1 MYLEKGKKFH
11 LFGNKTGVKGLIY
24 FGWNSTTGHT
34 IVNRI
39 SEDLSRVGK
48 ARAEIL
54 LPCE

>member
-11 LFGNKTGVKGLIY
+11 IFGNKTGVKGLTC
-24 FGWNSTTGHT
+24 FGWNSATGHE

-39 SEDLSRVGK
+39 SEDLSRVQE